1 MKSTILACALKYRH
15 IEVVSPIDFLED
27 KISTK
32 IRNIATVGFSNSTL
46 SDVFGRGSYVS
57 TKYLNVESLFKNLPN
72 ILIFNSNLI
81 SYRQ

>member
-1 MKSTILACALKYRH
+1 MKSTILACALKSRPL
-15 IEVVSPIDFLED
+15 EVVSPIDFLED

-57 TKYLNVESLFKNLPN
+57 TKYPSIESLLKNLPKVD
-72 ILIFNSNLI
+72 IQQQPDFL
-81 SYRQ
+81 